1 MGLGKGEVVL
11 HFLNLATSGIEPDL
25 IAHEAIVTT
34 ITPYRFGTLYLINT
48 NKETRTLKGLFP
60 LLLKRRLFTNF
71 NMFVVSNPPCPYPP
85 QGPYLLKLG
94 ALLAMLSVRGCS
106 GEEQNGL
113 YFYFR
118 RQEELYL

>member
-1 MGLGKGEVVL
+1 MVGRDGG
-11 HFLNLATSGIEPDL
+11 ATSGFEPDL
-25 IAHEAIVTT
+25 TAHEAIVTT

-85 QGPYLLKLG
+85 QGPYGGRNRTDCIL
-94 ALLAMLSVRGCS
+94 
-106 GEEQNGL
+106 
-113 YFYFR
+113 F
-118 RQEELYL
+118 